1 MKLKGNKVG
10 MALGLFVGL
19 MHAIWEIVLSTGN
32 GQKLL
37 DWKFG
42 MHSLNNPFM
51 VRAFDAT
58 TATELII
65 ISIIGGYIVGLIFAS
80 IWNRVN

>member
-1 MKLKGNKVG
+1 MKLKGNRVG
-10 MALGLFVGL
+10 AALGLFSGL

-37 DWKFG
+37 DWKLG
-42 MHSLNNPFM
+42 IHSLNSPFT
-51 VRAFDAT
+51 VKDFDVT
-58 TATELII
+58 TATEIII
-65 ISIIGGYIVGLIFAS
+65 ISIIAGYIVGLVFAS